1 MGEARRRKLAAAAG
15 TPWQQDRPRPARVLP
30 SYEDPMCPQPPTRIP
45 PWPERPPR
53 VSTSPKVV
61 VVDDGTSREDLEAL
75 RRAVEARHP
84 GKVMVATRD
93 DLDRAGLRD
102 LALAREPARPPAR
115 RRRSPMEIMMIM
127 AALGTS
133 SGAAHLAETPH
144 KKR

>member
-53 VSTSPKVV
+53 VSTSPEVV

-84 GKVMVATRD
+84 GKVLVAIRD
-93 DLDRAGLRD
+93 D
-102 LALAREPARPPAR
+102 LALAREPARR
-115 RRRSPMEIMMIM
+115 RHGSMEIMMIM
-127 AALGTS
+127 AALGTG
-133 SGAAHLAETPH
+133 SGAAHLVETPH
-144 KKR
+144 KKG